1 MPFDL
6 ADKPAADL
14 PPRPRDLVQ
23 SAQQRAKH
31 AVVLVRRLRT
41 RRSDPRPSATPAA
54 DAETPE
60 FDASSPDRPDHQ
72 CRASVTASRS
82 PNPQGPRLK
91 FSSRVASTDRIRPP
105 STGPIAGGSYGMAI
119 VRRAGQTGACLDDQK
134 GLSFTVGLP
143 GQRLT
148 LPPAGAGRRRVRGC
162 WETFG
167 SQHPDPK
174 RSGCRHVAAEER
186 DQPDDRRGGVGDVP
200 GRAETAVART
210 YCSPI
215 RACEGQ

>member
-60 FDASSPDRPDHQ
+60 FDASSPDRPDRQ

-91 FSSRVASTDRIRPP
+91 FSSRVASTDRIRLPLTAQPP
-105 STGPIAGGSYGMAI
+105 GRGLRESVPPATPATFMSAPYTEIPSGGGSACGHVSPVDVACAQRADRSCCSAAALACVGTGMA
-119 VRRAGQTGACLDDQK
+119 R
-134 GLSFTVGLP
+134 S
-143 GQRLT
+143 
-148 LPPAGAGRRRVRGC
+148 GAGRRLATLGPDAFCAARQHRVVTALRCPVLRG
-162 WETFG
+162 
-167 SQHPDPK
+167 
-174 RSGCRHVAAEER
+174 
-186 DQPDDRRGGVGDVP
+186 
-200 GRAETAVART
+200 
-210 YCSPI
+210 
-215 RACEGQ
+215 